1 MPAVIP
7 LEDEAKLV
15 AYFREGLAVKDIA
28 RLEGMSFH
36 TVKSRVTRL
45 YQKYGA
51 RNRAQLLAL
60 YADEQRA
67 AVVRDEL
74 LTRQLSQL
82 LTQWLNVAR
91 NDQALGDALQL
102 AYDVRF
108 APATQTRLRLRRF
121 AETQPDRLVTLVML
135 LAALAPLDRSPDVA
149 LRWLLDRQITANGR
163 TRDARS
169 NGSPTN

>member
-1 MPAVIP
+1 VPNLIP
-7 LEDEAKLV
+7 PQEDAKII
-15 AYFREGLAVKDIA
+15 AYFREGLTVQDIA
-28 RLEGMSFH
+28 NVEQMSFH

-45 YQKYGA
+45 YEKYGA

-91 NDQALGDALQL
+91 SDQTVGDALQL

-108 APATQTRLRLRRF
+108 APSTQTRLRLRRY
-121 AETQPDRLVTLVML
+121 AETQPDRLVTLVMT
-135 LAALAPLDRSPDVA
+135 LAALVPLDRSPDVA

-163 TRDARS
+163 TRNARS
-169 NGSPTN
+169 DGSSIG